1 MFTTSMYNRHPRP
14 IGPIYRA
21 SLKSLVDRLNSRLTR
36 QAGAGDRPT
45 ADNGAPA
52 PAPAHTADGDRDRVV
67 APVASMVYPDDEYDG
82 PDYDECG
89 SMKADYGSPSATEEE
104 GEKEEDE
111 DTGHSRCVS
120 TDISSPCTVDTH
132 GASALESPSSPF
144 LIASTSGAVRLQR
157 AIGQLRMMVLPL
169 PQRGWTGVG
178 ADLWRL
184 CQRG

>member
-1 MFTTSMYNRHPRP
+1 MYNRHPRP

-36 QAGAGDRPT
+36 QAGAGDHP
-45 ADNGAPA
+45 AANNGAPA
-52 PAPAHTADGDRDRVV
+52 PAPAPTPTADEDRDRVV

-89 SMKADYGSPSATEEE
+89 SMKADYGSPSATEEK
-104 GEKEEDE
+104 GEEDE

-144 LIASTSGAVRLQR
+144 LIASTSGAVKLQR

-169 PQRGWTGVG
+169 PQRGWTGVR
-178 ADLWRL
+178 ADLWCL

>member
-1 MFTTSMYNRHPRP
+1 MFTTSMYNRHSRP

-21 SLKSLVDRLNSRLTR
+21 SLKSLVDRLNSRLSR
-36 QAGAGDRPT
+36 QAGAGDQPT
-45 ADNGAPA
+45 ADNGAAAAA
-52 PAPAHTADGDRDRVV
+52 PRENGVPDGEV
-67 APVASMVYPDDEYDG
+67 APVASVVYPDDEYDG

-89 SMKADYGSPSATEEE
+89 SIKADCGSPSATEEE
-104 GEKEEDE
+104 GEEEE

-120 TDISSPCTVDTH
+120 TDTSSPCTADTH
-132 GASALESPSSPF
+132 GALALESPSSPF
-144 LIASTSGAVRLQR
+144 LIASTSGAVKLQR

-178 ADLWRL
+178 AGLWRL